1 MIIETTVD
9 CKDADTDDDCCHF
22 LAVMMMMMVAVTSGV
37 HCHVSV

>member
-22 LAVMMMMMVAVTSGV
+22 LAMMMMMVAVTSGA